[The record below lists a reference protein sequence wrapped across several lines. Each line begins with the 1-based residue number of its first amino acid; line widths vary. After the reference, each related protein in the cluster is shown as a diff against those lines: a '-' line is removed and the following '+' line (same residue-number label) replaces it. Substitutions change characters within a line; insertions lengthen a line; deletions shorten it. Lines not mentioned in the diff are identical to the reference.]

1 MFGAIAKG
9 VIEGSLGN
17 ILDKLVP
24 DREGR
29 KKFDREF
36 KELLEEGFQAEEAA
50 QAADRQAQLEINKI
64 EAAHKSMF
72 VAGWRPAIGWICAIG
87 IFWSF
92 LGQPIADTILDI
104 AGSDILLPQ
113 IPEDRLWELVS
124 AMLGLSGLRTFEKFK
139 KVARN
144 R

>member
-9 VIEGSLGN
+9 VIEGSLGGM
-17 ILDKLVP
+17 LERLVP

-36 KELLEEGFQAEEAA
+36 KALLEEGIQAE
-50 QAADRQAQLEINKI
+50 QAAEAQNQAAQLEINKI

-92 LGQPIADTILDI
+92 LGQPFADTILDI

-113 IPEDRLWELVS
+113 IAEDRLWELVS
-124 AMLGLSGLRTFEKFK
+124 AMLGLSGLRTFEKVK
-139 KVARN
+139 EVARN
-144 R
+144 K

>member
-36 KELLEEGFQAEEAA
+36 KELLEKGFQAEEAA

-72 VAGWRPAIGWICAIG
+72 VAGWRPAIGWTCAMG

-92 LGQPIADTILDI
+92 LGQPFADTILDV
-104 AGSDILLPQ
+104 AGSEILLPQ